1 MAAFFILA
9 GLVPAMTIYGV
20 EVSRRSLHDL
30 YALARF

>member
-1 MAAFFILA
+1 MVAFFLMA

-30 YALARF
+30 YALTSF